1 VAEFLALPV
10 NDEYVSDASD
20 VSLSAAEKLMRM
32 AGTSGDISAIY
43 SAAKLAEI
51 GETTVTSYERDL
63 VDRKDW
69 EDTAIEALE
78 ACSQEQ
84 QNQAKTFPW
93 ANAANMRWPLLTIAA
108 MQFNARMYPAVVKG
122 DEAVLVKI
130 IGQDN
135 GKPVT
140 APNPVTGEVQPVP
153 QLDPQTGKPPSMQ
166 ADRCSSSPSG

>member
-1 VAEFLALPV
+1 VPEVLALPAD
-10 NDEYVSDASD
+10 DEYVSDASD

-51 GETTVTSYERDL
+51 GETVVTSYERDL
-63 VDRKDW
+63 ADRKDW
-69 EDTAIEALE
+69 EDTAREALD

-84 QNQAKTFPW
+84 QENAKTFPW
-93 ANAANMRWPLLTIAA
+93 ANASNMRWPLLTIAA

-140 APNPVTGEVQPVP
+140 APNPSAARFSRFPSLAQTASRRWIRTG
-153 QLDPQTGKPPSMQ
+153 S
-166 ADRCSSSPSG
+166 RSSGRNG